1 MIDVE
6 REVILAEM
14 RIRPRIRMTI
24 LEYSPRFSRMSGA
37 NVYFKLENL
46 QHTGSFK
53 VRGAMN
59 KILSLTAEERE
70 RGVVTASTGN
80 HGAAVAFCLDKP
92 GAPGL
97 VFAPENASPTKV
109 AAIESLGA
117 AVRRVGG
124 DAVEAEAFA
133 RAHALEKGLAYIPPY
148 NDPRVIGGQGVI
160 GVELVGQLGKIDAVY
175 VSLGGGGL
183 ISGVAGYLKSYLR
196 EVEIIGCSPEN
207 SHVMIQSVKAGEI
220 LDAPSLP
227 TLSDGTAGGV
237 EPGSITFE
245 TCRDFVDEYVTVT
258 EDEIKKSMKLFMET
272 HHMMIEGAAG
282 VAIASFLKTA
292 SRHEGE
298 NVVIIICGANISL
311 ETLKKVL

>member
-1 MIDVE
+1 MIDIQK
-6 REVILAEM
+6 EVILAEM

-24 LEYSPRFSRMSGA
+24 LEYSHSFSRMSGA

-59 KILSLTAEERE
+59 KILSLTAGERE
-70 RGVVTASTGN
+70 RGVATASTGN
-80 HGAAVAFCLDKP
+80 HGAAVAFCLDEP
-92 GAPGL
+92 GIPGV

-109 AAIESLGA
+109 AAMESMGIE
-117 AVRRVGG
+117 VRHFGK
-124 DAVEAEAFA
+124 DAVESEAFA
-133 RAHALEKGLAYIPPY
+133 RRYARENGLAYVPPY
-148 NDPRVIGGQGVI
+148 NDPQVIGGQGVI
-160 GVELVGQLGKIDAVY
+160 GVELVGQLDAIDAVF

-183 ISGVAGYLKSYLR
+183 ISGVAGYLKSYLH

-207 SHVMIQSVKAGEI
+207 SHIMIQSVKAGEI
-220 LDAPSLP
+220 LEAPSLP

-245 TCRDFVDEYVTVT
+245 PCRRLVDDYVTVT
-258 EDEIKKSMKLFMET
+258 EDEIRESMKLFMET
-272 HHMMIEGAAG
+272 HHMMIEGAAA

-298 NVVIIICGANISL
+298 NVVIIICGANISP
-311 ETLKKVL
+311 ETLKEIL